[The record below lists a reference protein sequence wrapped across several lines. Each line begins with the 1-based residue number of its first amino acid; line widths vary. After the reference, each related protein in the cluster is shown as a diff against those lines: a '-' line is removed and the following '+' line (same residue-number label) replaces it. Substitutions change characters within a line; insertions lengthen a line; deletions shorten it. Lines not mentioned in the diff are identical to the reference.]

1 MRPVYLI
8 ASIVFALPCLFFDL
22 YTARLAYGNLI
33 MDDAASHLTGGM
45 LIGAIAFPL
54 ATLFFGGV
62 SWFCWRRFRGDSK

>member
-8 ASIVFALPCLFFDL
+8 ASIVFALPCLFL
-22 YTARLAYGNLI
+22 AWYTARLAYVNLI
-33 MDDAASHLTGGM
+33 MDDAASHRTGGM